1 MEKPYPTDYNLL
13 MAHNLWHT
21 HYQILLIILLKE
33 FIKLN
38 LDQDTIIKN
47 VKRAKLNTKVAT
59 AFLNTQSLKMILLNK
74 NVYSVTKITKKL
86 KTKKKVQGIS
96 FSYIQIF

>member
-1 MEKPYPTDYNLL
+1 MEKKEVVKMEKPYPTDYNLL

-21 HYQILLIILLKE
+21 LYQILLIILLKE

-47 VKRAKLNTKVAT
+47 VKLAKLNTKIAT
-59 AFLNTQSLKMILLNK
+59 AFLNTQSLKMIL
-74 NVYSVTKITKKL
+74 
-86 KTKKKVQGIS
+86 
-96 FSYIQIF
+96 